1 MTCSTSTPRSPTH
14 AALLLSEAELVAGER
29 IVDLGCGW
37 GELLL
42 RALAA
47 TPGAHGDGVDTASTA
62 LDRGRR
68 NAEQRNV
75 ADRVTFHS
83 AEAASWASTGY
94 HVAINIGSSHAWP
107 GGTDEALGA
116 LRETVR
122 PGGRVIFGE
131 GYWERPPTAEALE
144 GLGAEVDDFG
154 SLANL
159 VDRAAARFRPLLI
172 STASRDEWEV
182 FESRYAGGVERWLL
196 APPDHP
202 DATAIRAAIDAHRAG
217 WIRGYRD
224 VLGFAYLVLAAE
236 K

>member
-1 MTCSTSTPRSPTH
+1 MSASSISAAAGASCCS
-14 AALLLSEAELVAGER
+14 
-29 IVDLGCGW
+29 
-37 GELLL
+37 
-42 RALAA
+42 ALAA

-131 GYWERPPTAEALE
+131 GSGSGHPRTRRSKGSVLRSTTSIAWQTWSIEPPRP
-144 GLGAEVDDFG
+144 G
-154 SLANL
+154 S
-159 VDRAAARFRPLLI
+159 DH
-172 STASRDEWEV
+172 SS
-182 FESRYAGGVERWLL
+182 S
-196 APPDHP
+196 PP
-202 DATAIRAAIDAHRAG
+202 RAG
-217 WIRGYRD
+217 TSGKPSNP
-224 VLGFAYLVLAAE
+224 GTPAE
-236 K
+236 WNAGS